1 MERSS
6 GQKAGAVT
14 VHVLTHHD
22 GRRELS
28 SSVDLVRRKHRALLV
43 IGHTRADAG
52 RHPKLLTVTL
62 AESLSTLPTR
72 VLSCKGV
79 EAGGSRKSGYCKRE
93 REDGEEI
100 DTTDSRAQGGP
111 SEMVA
116 AGVSRESG
124 IQIQEFDAEPLLP
137 VHDDWA
143 TWELYRSDY
152 EERTSTLLVIK
163 ETESIG
169 KRNEQ
174 LSNSKKGT
182 GTCSTCLINCLDGPH
197 D

>member
-1 MERSS
+1 
-6 GQKAGAVT
+6 
-14 VHVLTHHD
+14 
-22 GRRELS
+22 
-28 SSVDLVRRKHRALLV
+28 
-43 IGHTRADAG
+43 
-52 RHPKLLTVTL
+52 
-62 AESLSTLPTR
+62 
-72 VLSCKGV
+72 
-79 EAGGSRKSGYCKRE
+79 
-93 REDGEEI
+93 
-100 DTTDSRAQGGP
+100 
-111 SEMVA
+111 MVA